1 MAPLYCHAA
10 ERNVELLLGE
20 IATILVCDQFCGEWP
35 IQNAFLVL
43 AMSSYVEMAIES
55 REKIPEM
62 CVETLKVINKMD
74 QAVVGI
80 ERAMDGTLNDIKNCE
95 RVTKRKVEQLIV
107 AKDLAK
113 QISDM
118 KAQMAVANY
127 DLLDHN
133 IRMVDEEIGIIE
145 KAMLSSGNERL
156 RKAVSGRFTTA
167 GGDSHSVSIG
177 GGGGVGH
184 GSGSGDVW
192 GVDFDDI
199 VDNNISNVDPNEPV
213 YCYCRQVAYG
223 EMIAC
228 DNEECSVEW
237 FHYPCVN
244 LSKQPRNKWMCPD
257 CTRAAKR

>member
-1 MAPLYCHAA
+1 VAPLYCHAA
-10 ERNVELLLGE
+10 ERNVEILLGE
-20 IATILVCDQFCGEWP
+20 IVTILVCDQFCGEWP

-167 GGDSHSVSIG
+167 GGDSHSVSMEEAE
-177 GGGGVGH
+177 
-184 GSGSGDVW
+184 GSGKARETSGGLTLMILLTTTSRTW
-192 GVDFDDI
+192 TRTSQCI
-199 VDNNISNVDPNEPV
+199 VT
-213 YCYCRQVAYG
+213 VARSH
-223 EMIAC
+223 MA
-228 DNEECSVEW
+228 
-237 FHYPCVN
+237 
-244 LSKQPRNKWMCPD
+244 R
-257 CTRAAKR
+257 